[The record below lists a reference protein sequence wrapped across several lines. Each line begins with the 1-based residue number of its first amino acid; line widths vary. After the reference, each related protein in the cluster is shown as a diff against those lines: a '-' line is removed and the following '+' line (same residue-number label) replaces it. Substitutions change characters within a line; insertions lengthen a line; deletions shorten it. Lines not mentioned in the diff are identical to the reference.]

1 MIFYFLFIRI
11 AALLGHRKARL
22 LVRGQA
28 ETIPALAAQSQP
40 AAGKGPVW
48 IHAASAGE
56 FEQARPLIERIKAQH
71 PQQKI
76 VVTFFS
82 PSGYELRKDYGL
94 ADGVYYL
101 PFATRRNAKR
111 FLNALQPRMAF
122 FIKYEFWP
130 AYIRELKKRD
140 IPFYSV
146 SSIFRPGQVFF
157 RLWGKGQLRLL
168 RAFTRLY
175 VQDEASQRLLA
186 GHGVHNA
193 SVAGDTR
200 FDRVESIT
208 RSLASQAGLDERLA
222 PVAEFAEGCQRL
234 IVAGSTWHKDEQLL
248 ARYMSAA
255 NYPLPAKLILVPH
268 ETDEAHLHFIFNL
281 FKGRFVRY
289 SDASRMTSAVSRRNL
304 LGRAQVLLIDTVGL
318 LSSVYRFGQAAY
330 VGGGFGEGIH
340 NTIEA
345 AVYGLPVVFG
355 PNYHTF
361 REAQGLI
368 DAGAARSVSRFSE
381 LENALNTALD
391 RHEEIGAKAAA
402 YVQSELGAT
411 DRIYTE
417 LFGNS

>member
-11 AALLGHRKARL
+11 AALFGHRKARL

-28 ETIPALAAQSQP
+28 KTIPALAARKQP
-40 AAGKGPVW
+40 AAGKRPVW

-71 PQQKI
+71 PQQQI

-82 PSGYELRKDYGL
+82 PSGYELRKDYDL

-111 FLNALQPRMAF
+111 FLNALQPCMAF

-130 AYIRELKKRD
+130 AYIRELKKRN

-168 RAFTRLY
+168 RAFTHLY
-175 VQDEASQRLLA
+175 VQDEASRRLLA
-186 GHGVHNA
+186 EHGVHNA

-200 FDRVESIT
+200 FDRVVDIT
-208 RSLASQAGLDERLA
+208 RSLRSKEGLEAQLE
-222 PVAEFAEGCQRL
+222 PVAQFAEGCQRL
-234 IVAGSTWHKDEQLL
+234 IVAGSTWHKDEELL
-248 ARYMSAA
+248 SRFIA
-255 NYPLPAKLILVPH
+255 NDSSPLTKLILVPH
-268 ETDEAHLHFIFNL
+268 EIDETHLHFIFNL

-289 SDASRMTSAVSRRNL
+289 SDVCRMPSDGSRRNL
-304 LGRAQVLLIDTVGL
+304 LQRAQILVIDTVGL
-318 LSSVYRFGQAAY
+318 LSSVYRFGQTAY
-330 VGGGFGEGIH
+330 IGGGFGEGIH

-355 PNYHTF
+355 PNYRSF

-368 DAGAARSVSRFSE
+368 DAGAAQSVSRYSE
-381 LENALNTALD
+381 LGNALNTALD
-391 RHEEIGAKAAA
+391 CHEELGAKAAA

-411 DRIYTE
+411 DKIYKE
-417 LFGNS
+417 LFNN

>member
-1 MIFYFLFIRI
+1 
-11 AALLGHRKARL
+11 
-22 LVRGQA
+22 
-28 ETIPALAAQSQP
+28 
-40 AAGKGPVW
+40 
-48 IHAASAGE
+48 
-56 FEQARPLIERIKAQH
+56 
-71 PQQKI
+71 
-76 VVTFFS
+76 
-82 PSGYELRKDYGL
+82 
-94 ADGVYYL
+94 
-101 PFATRRNAKR
+101 
-111 FLNALQPRMAF
+111 
-122 FIKYEFWP
+122 
-130 AYIRELKKRD
+130 
-140 IPFYSV
+140 
-146 SSIFRPGQVFF
+146 
-157 RLWGKGQLRLL
+157 
-168 RAFTRLY
+168 
-175 VQDEASQRLLA
+175 
-186 GHGVHNA
+186 
-193 SVAGDTR
+193 
-200 FDRVESIT
+200 
-208 RSLASQAGLDERLA
+208 
-222 PVAEFAEGCQRL
+222 
-234 IVAGSTWHKDEQLL
+234 
-248 ARYMSAA
+248 MSDA

-289 SDASRMTSAVSRRNL
+289 SDASRMTSAMSRRNL
-304 LGRAQVLLIDTVGL
+304 LGRAQVLVIDTVGL

>member
-11 AALLGHRKARL
+11 AALFGHRKARL

-157 RLWGKGQLRLL
+157 RLWGKGPLRLL

-208 RSLASQAGLDERLA
+208 RSLASQAGQDERLA

-289 SDASRMTSAVSRRNL
+289 SDASRMTSAVSRRNI
-304 LGRAQVLLIDTVGL
+304 LGRAQVLVIDTVGL

-411 DRIYTE
+411 EKIYKE
-417 LFGNS
+417 LFNQ

>member
-140 IPFYSV
+140 IP
-146 SSIFRPGQVFF
+146 SIP
-157 RLWGKGQLRLL
+157 
-168 RAFTRLY
+168 
-175 VQDEASQRLLA
+175 S
-186 GHGVHNA
+186 
-193 SVAGDTR
+193 
-200 FDRVESIT
+200 
-208 RSLASQAGLDERLA
+208 
-222 PVAEFAEGCQRL
+222 P
-234 IVAGSTWHKDEQLL
+234 
-248 ARYMSAA
+248 
-255 NYPLPAKLILVPH
+255 
-268 ETDEAHLHFIFNL
+268 
-281 FKGRFVRY
+281 
-289 SDASRMTSAVSRRNL
+289 
-304 LGRAQVLLIDTVGL
+304 
-318 LSSVYRFGQAAY
+318 LSSVPGRSSSVSGAKGSCVCCGLSPACTYRTRRRRGCLPST
-330 VGGGFGEGIH
+330 VC
-340 NTIEA
+340 TTLP
-345 AVYGLPVVFG
+345 LPV
-355 PNYHTF
+355 T
-361 REAQGLI
+361 R
-368 DAGAARSVSRFSE
+368 VS
-381 LENALNTALD
+381 TA
-391 RHEEIGAKAAA
+391 
-402 YVQSELGAT
+402 
-411 DRIYTE
+411 
-417 LFGNS
+417 

>member
-11 AALLGHRKARL
+11 AALFGHRKARL

-146 SSIFRPGQVFF
+146 SSIFRPRQVFF

-411 DRIYTE
+411 EKIYKE
-417 LFGNS
+417 LFNQ